1 MKIKKLAVSHS
12 LSSLVAGLGFLVVFC
27 VGMIGCSTNS
37 ESPGEASKPLTR
49 LSDRT
54 ASLES
59 GGTYRY
65 DRGILSVPENRG
77 RQSAR
82 SIDLEFHR
90 LPWTG
95 EGSGNVP
102 PIFVLKGGPGF
113 EGLEDDLARV
123 GYYEFF
129 LERYTRLADV
139 VVVGQRGFGNSG
151 PLPCPDLP
159 AVSIDQVDS
168 ARERQ
173 ARLRTGMQ
181 VCRRLYEDQG
191 VDLSGY
197 NVVEMAHDVAAV
209 ASALGYED
217 IQLVGNSFGSHWG
230 MAILREYP
238 QLVSRVTFSA
248 LEGPDHTF
256 DHPLE
261 VDAALRR
268 IADAARP
275 DPGQNDQP
283 ATPNL
288 LDRFRGVVSTAELSP
303 MPVQW
308 QPDEESP
315 AQEILLDGDALRL
328 LSRGYSR
335 GTTWR
340 HLLPA
345 WPQDLETMIE
355 GNFYGG
361 VRRLTRWWLSNEM
374 DSAAYFSAECGSG
387 ISAKRAADI
396 AASTGAS
403 ASSVNELLADGHCDA
418 WPSDLGPDFREP
430 FETDTPAL
438 LIHGDWDTS
447 TPIENAAVVRSMFS
461 NHHFVVIRGGSHGA
475 WREAE
480 ESAPEFQ
487 QAVLAWIATGSAERL
502 PKSLSLPPLTFL
514 PAGQNLD

>member
-1 MKIKKLAVSHS
+1 MLIVSRS
-12 LSSLVAGLGFLVVFC
+12 LSSLAAGLGFLLVFC
-27 VGMIGCSTNS
+27 MGLSGCSTIS
-37 ESPGEASKPLTR
+37 GSPGEASKPLPR

-54 ASLES
+54 VSLES

-65 DRGILSVPENRG
+65 DQGILSVPENRG

-90 LPWTG
+90 LPRTG
-95 EGSGNVP
+95 DGSSNVP
-102 PIFVLKGGPGF
+102 PIFILKGGPGF
-113 EGLEDDLARV
+113 EGLEEDLARV

-139 VVVGQRGFGNSG
+139 VVIGQRGFGNSG

-159 AVSIDQVDS
+159 AVSIDEVDT
-168 ARERQ
+168 AWERHE
-173 ARLRTGMQ
+173 RLRKGMQ
-181 VCRRLYEDQG
+181 VCRDLYGGQG

-209 ASALGYED
+209 ADVLGYEE
-217 IQLVGNSFGSHWG
+217 IQLIGNSFGSHWG
-230 MAILREYP
+230 MAVLREYP
-238 QLVSRVTFSA
+238 QLVSRVTLSA

-268 IADAARP
+268 IADATRLDA
-275 DPGQNDQP
+275 GQNDQQS
-283 ATPNL
+283 APNL
-288 LDRFRGVVSTAELSP
+288 LDRFRGVVGTAELSP

-308 QPDEESP
+308 QPDEDGP
-315 AQEILLDGDALRL
+315 AQEILLDGEALRM

-345 WPQDLETMIE
+345 WPQDLETMVE

-361 VRRLTRWWLSNEM
+361 VRRLARWWLSNDM
-374 DSAAYFSAECGSG
+374 DGAAYFSVECGSG
-387 ISAKRAADI
+387 ISATRAAEI
-396 AASTGAS
+396 AASAAVS
-403 ASSVNELLADGHCDA
+403 ASSINALLAGGHCDA
-418 WPSDLGPDFREP
+418 WPSDLGSDFREP
-430 FETDTPAL
+430 FVTDTPAL

-447 TPIENAAVVRSMFS
+447 TPIENAKVVRTMFS
-461 NHHFVVIRGGSHGA
+461 NHRFVAIRGGSHGA
-475 WREAE
+475 LREAE
-480 ESAPEFQ
+480 ESFPQFR
-487 QAVLAWIATGSAERL
+487 QAVLAWMADGSTEQL
-502 PKSLSLPPLTFL
+502 PQTLSLPPLKFL
-514 PAGQNLD
+514 STEQRHD